1 MALATNSTGRLI
13 VGMNSDNS
21 CMSCSNAEIACRT
34 RASVNEGGGPPEHDI
49 RKWVVPRHLQC
60 ECEAARRIEMERI
73 LPIDLLRTL
82 LVLART
88 RSFSR
93 TGEEIGRSQSAV
105 SLQMQRLQQIVGAPV
120 LSNSGKSFGLTPQG
134 EIVLEYAKQIVA
146 LNDECVGRLDGG
158 ILTGTI
164 RVGIPSDFALSFL
177 PQLLGQFSEANP
189 DVALDVTCELS
200 RDLIGRLTRN
210 EFDVV
215 LAVHD
220 DRSTANLT
228 DLWREPMAWVGGQ
241 SHDLRAQRPLPLVLF
256 PDGCQ
261 YRLRI
266 LSALRRR
273 DIPYKIVY
281 SSSNLA
287 GNQAA
292 IESGL
297 GLTAISKSTVPPALR
312 PLPPCAELP
321 ALDDFDIGLFWNP
334 NGATGAIRALTA
346 AIVEVLDRRLTRTT
360 PHAQRAPTP
369 GAGAQH

>member
-1 MALATNSTGRLI
+1 
-13 VGMNSDNS
+13 
-21 CMSCSNAEIACRT
+21 
-34 RASVNEGGGPPEHDI
+34 
-49 RKWVVPRHLQC
+49 
-60 ECEAARRIEMERI
+60 MERI
-73 LPIDLLRTL
+73 LPTDLLRTL

-105 SLQMQRLQQIVGAPV
+105 SLQMQRLQQIAGSSI
-120 LSNSGKSFGLTPQG
+120 LTSSGKSFEFTPQG

-177 PQLLGQFSEANP
+177 PRLLGRFSETNP
-189 DVALDVTCELS
+189 DIALDVTCELS
-200 RDLIGRLTRN
+200 RDLIAGLARN
-210 EFDVV
+210 EFDIV

-220 DRSTANLT
+220 DTPTAPLT
-228 DLWREPMAWVGGQ
+228 DLWREPMAWVGSQ
-241 SHDLRAQRPLPLVLF
+241 VHDLRAKRPLPLVLF

-261 YRLRI
+261 YRLRV

-297 GLTAISKSTVPPALR
+297 GLTAISTSTVPPTLRAL
-312 PLPPCAELP
+312 PTCAELP

-334 NGATGAIRALTA
+334 NGATGAIRALA
-346 AIVEVLDRRLTRTT
+346 AAMVRVLDGKLTRTGEHT
-360 PHAQRAPTP
+360 PNIPTHGTGAP
-369 GAGAQH
+369 G

>member
-1 MALATNSTGRLI
+1 
-13 VGMNSDNS
+13 
-21 CMSCSNAEIACRT
+21 MS
-34 RASVNEGGGPPEHDI
+34 ASYG
-49 RKWVVPRHLQC
+49 
-60 ECEAARRIEMERI
+60 ARMERI

-88 RSFSR
+88 QSFSR

-105 SLQMQRLQQIVGAPV
+105 SLQMRRLQQIVGSPI
-120 LSNSGKSFGLTPQG
+120 LTNSGKSFGLTQQG

-177 PQLLGQFSEANP
+177 PQLLGRFSETHP

-200 RDLIGRLTRN
+200 RDLIGGLARN
-210 EFDVV
+210 AFDVV

-220 DRSTANLT
+220 DRSTADLT
-228 DLWREPMAWVGGQ
+228 DQWREPMAWVGSQ
-241 SHDLRAQRPLPLVLF
+241 AHDLRARRPLPLVLF

-261 YRLRI
+261 YRLRV

-273 DIPYKIVY
+273 DIPYRIVY

-297 GLTAISKSTVPPALR
+297 GLTAISQSTVPPTLR
-312 PLPPCAELP
+312 PLPPCPELP

-334 NGATGAIRALTA
+334 AGATGAIRALTA
-346 AIVEVLDRRLTRTT
+346 AMVEVLDRRLTRTKVLG
-360 PHAQRAPTP
+360 PTAVAHGS
-369 GAGAQH
+369 GAAR

>member
-1 MALATNSTGRLI
+1 
-13 VGMNSDNS
+13 
-21 CMSCSNAEIACRT
+21 
-34 RASVNEGGGPPEHDI
+34 
-49 RKWVVPRHLQC
+49 
-60 ECEAARRIEMERI
+60 MERI
-73 LPIDLLRTL
+73 LPTDLLRTL

-93 TGEEIGRSQSAV
+93 TGAEIGRSQSAV
-105 SLQMQRLQQIVGAPV
+105 SLQMRRLQHIVGWPI
-120 LSNSGKSFGLTPQG
+120 LTTSGKSFGLTPQG
-134 EIVLEYAKQIVA
+134 EIVLEYAKQMVA

-177 PQLLGQFSEANP
+177 PRLLGRFSESNP
-189 DVALDVTCELS
+189 DIALDVTCELS
-200 RDLIGRLTRN
+200 RDLIARLVRN
-210 EFDVV
+210 EFDMV

-220 DRSTANLT
+220 DTPTAPLT
-228 DLWREPMAWVGGQ
+228 DLWWEPMAWVGSQ
-241 SHDLRAQRPLPLVLF
+241 IHDVRAKRPLPLVLF

-261 YRLRI
+261 YRLRV

-297 GLTAISKSTVPPALR
+297 GLTAISTSTVPPTLRAL
-312 PLPPCAELP
+312 PTCAELP
-321 ALDDFDIGLFWNP
+321 ALDDFDIGLFWSP
-334 NGATGAIRALTA
+334 NGATGAIRTLA
-346 AIVEVLDRRLTRTT
+346 AAMVRVLDGKLTRTGEHT
-360 PHAQRAPTP
+360 PNVPAH
-369 GAGAQH
+369 GAGAPR